1 MEYSGKPVK
10 TFKPGTLYAPKSVN
24 VDESYCLATECEYDQ
39 LDDGYVMLSHS
50 LREDNW
56 HVKNP
61 IIYVVDENYDMSQF
75 GIFIKDKDKTVK
87 KSINDFLKSKGL
99 YQNMN
104 YAYENYDYGQNVMV
118 INKLIIDS
126 AILLFVYVIV
136 LFLFQYQSIYL
147 YFLENRKMISLNC
160 LLGKN
165 IWQKYRDFIIV
176 NLFVYLVLLLWMVL
190 VVKNISTIGLYLW
203 IFTILIDFMIAL
215 IFRTY
220 FERKKVLLSL
230 KGDLE

>member
-1 MEYSGKPVK
+1 M
-10 TFKPGTLYAPKSVN
+10 
-24 VDESYCLATECEYDQ
+24 
-39 LDDGYVMLSHS
+39 
-50 LREDNW
+50 
-56 HVKNP
+56 
-61 IIYVVDENYDMSQF
+61 DENYDMSQF

-99 YQNMN
+99 YQNVN

-160 LLGKN
+160 LL
-165 IWQKYRDFIIV
+165 
-176 NLFVYLVLLLWMVL
+176 
-190 VVKNISTIGLYLW
+190 
-203 IFTILIDFMIAL
+203 
-215 IFRTY
+215 
-220 FERKKVLLSL
+220 
-230 KGDLE
+230 